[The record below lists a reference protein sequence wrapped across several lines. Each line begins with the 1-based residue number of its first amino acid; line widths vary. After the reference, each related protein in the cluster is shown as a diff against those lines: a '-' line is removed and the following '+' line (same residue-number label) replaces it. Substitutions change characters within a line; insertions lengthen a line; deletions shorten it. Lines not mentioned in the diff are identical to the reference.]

1 MVHPS
6 LSTES
11 TCLAGKGVHS
21 GQGDPAGE
29 RGMAEYL
36 EDLSNPSSGHLP
48 GSGLLTAPQTRQPH
62 IPAHLLPTS
71 EPTDQRGL
79 RSACTIP
86 LCSDGQAGTALNHEE
101 RSRGTKAKAKP
112 AVTGGAHHPWFPS
125 QIPLLLCFDKIPD
138 FKAPECS
145 PALSCFSGLPC
156 PCYPAQIDALR
167 PQPHSH
173 LPQAWAHRQQLSHL
187 PQPPRGWPPEQRDCC
202 LF

>member
-1 MVHPS
+1 MHPNETCSQLMVHPS

-101 RSRGTKAKAKP
+101 RREGRRRRPSLPSLVALITLGS
-112 AVTGGAHHPWFPS
+112 HPRYPCCFVLIKS
-125 QIPLLLCFDKIPD
+125 QISKPQSARLP
-138 FKAPECS
+138 S
-145 PALSCFSGLPC
+145 PASQGSLVHATLP
-156 PCYPAQIDALR
+156 R
-167 PQPHSH
+167 
-173 LPQAWAHRQQLSHL
+173 
-187 PQPPRGWPPEQRDCC
+187 
-202 LF
+202 